1 MSQQPLEVLN
11 QTFESRAVRV
21 VMKDGNPWFI
31 AKDVAEALGYKKPE
45 NAVAQHCEEAVNLS
59 DLKL

>member
-21 VMKDGNPWFI
+21 VMKDGDPWFI
-31 AKDVAEALGYKKPE
+31 AKDVAEAAYYREG
-45 NAVAQHCEEAVNLS
+45 
-59 DLKL
+59 DR